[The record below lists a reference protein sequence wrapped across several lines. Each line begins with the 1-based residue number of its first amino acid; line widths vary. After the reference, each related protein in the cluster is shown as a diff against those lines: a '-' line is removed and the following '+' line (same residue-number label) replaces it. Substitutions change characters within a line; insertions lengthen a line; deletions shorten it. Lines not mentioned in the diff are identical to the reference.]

1 MKTKVTN
8 WVNLLTLRPSRS
20 ADSDFA
26 HDPEHLARQSRMQ
39 ILRNN
44 WAIINRKN
52 ITTKEQFVDRLA
64 KTANE
69 MRVEQLKAIQQ
80 QQERL

>member
-1 MKTKVTN
+1 
-8 WVNLLTLRPSRS
+8 
-20 ADSDFA
+20 
-26 HDPEHLARQSRMQ
+26 MQ

-69 MRVEQLKAIQQ
+69 MRVEQIKAIQQ